1 MLPDVIDSFTSE
13 GVILQ
18 LAAGGRAEIK
28 YSDLV
33 KVTIDTNDQGPWM
46 PDCFWY
52 LSTSGTCV
60 MIENDDP
67 LIQALLNEL
76 QHLPGFKND
85 VVIKAMAFTG
95 VNEFVVWEK
104 QTDRDL

>member
-13 GVILQ
+13 GIILQ

-28 YSDLV
+28 YRDLV
-33 KVTIDTNDQGPWM
+33 KVTIDTNDQGPYL

-52 LSTSGTCV
+52 LSTKTTCV

-67 LIQALLNEL
+67 FIQALLHEL
-76 QHLPGFKND
+76 QQLPGFKND
-85 VVIKAMAFTG
+85 LVIKAMTCTG

-104 QTDRDL
+104 QG